1 MASAPPPTPLA
12 EQLLIASVE
21 ASEQLDRHW
30 LKEDGS
36 AKQGLST
43 RDKQQ
48 VRLRIRRALHTS

>member
-1 MASAPPPTPLA
+1 MAPLPTPIA

-21 ASEQLDRHW
+21 ASEQLDSHW
-30 LKEDGS
+30 LNDSGS

-43 RDKQQ
+43 QDKQQ